1 MAQLV
6 WTLAA
11 CVAPHASTPRAG
23 EQAESVALNSVAVD
37 PVPPL
42 APPAPIAAEPVSRAM
57 LVTPPPLSPELIELH
72 DTPCGAIESQVYWM
86 GFGVDG
92 DSLVVL
98 YDSGEQC
105 VLQVRGRRLVS
116 PRRIRPPRLVERD
129 GWPFHP
135 MGIPFSPDGRWG
147 LTFSADEEPL
157 LQRLGSSRPP
167 TCLRPFGDAL
177 VHEVLLS
184 ADAALFQNEEGD
196 VVAWSYARRRR
207 LDVSF
212 GMGSPGQMVASEDG
226 RVVALSDGSSVAAW
240 EVETGATV
248 LPRFVRSRVQDIAF
262 TADRRLVAVDAAGGY
277 YSWKLPVT
285 DPEVE
290 VERAELGRV
299 RREGSLWI
307 VPGSG
312 AVLRAIDNEVSIDHV
327 LEPGAAPRSRA
338 FAVPGLKHEFAAPSF
353 TPDGGRVSLSV
364 DQSTW
369 FIDLDA
375 LVLAGMTGRY
385 ECDRSEWALRNDGL
399 AVSGSLCVLWL

>member
-1 MAQLV
+1 VWACKAQLA

-11 CVAPHASTPRAG
+11 CVAPHPSTPRAG
-23 EQAESVALNSVAVD
+23 EQAESVAVEAA
-37 PVPPL
+37 PPL
-42 APPAPIAAEPVSRAM
+42 EPPAPVVAEPVSRATR
-57 LVTPPPLSPELIELH
+57 VTPPPLSPEVIELH
-72 DTPCGAIESQVYWM
+72 DTPCGAIAAQVYWM
-86 GFGVDG
+86 GFGVGG

-105 VLQVRGRRLVS
+105 VFQVRGRRLVS
-116 PRRIRPPRLVERD
+116 PRRIRPPRPVERD
-129 GWPFHP
+129 GWPLHP
-135 MGIPFSPDGRWG
+135 IGIPFSPDGRWG

-157 LQRLGSSRPP
+157 LQLLGSSRPP
-167 TCLRPFGDAL
+167 TRLRPFGDEL

-184 ADAALFQNEEGD
+184 ADAALFQSQEGD

-212 GMGSPGQMVASEDG
+212 GMGPPGRMIASEDG
-226 RVVALSDGSSVAAW
+226 RLVALSDGSSVAAW
-240 EVETGATV
+240 ELETGATV
-248 LPRFVRSRVQDIAF
+248 LPRFVRSRVRGIAF
-262 TADRRLVAVDAAGGY
+262 TADRRLVAVDAAGLY

-290 VERAELGRV
+290 VERAELGRS

-312 AVLRAIDNEVSIDHV
+312 AVLRAIDSEVSIDRV
-327 LEPGAAPRSRA
+327 LEPGAAPRSRT

-353 TPDGGRVSLSV
+353 TPDGGRVSLRV
-364 DQSTW
+364 DRSTW
-369 FIDLDA
+369 FIDLDE
-375 LVLAGMTGRY
+375 LAVEGMTARY
-385 ECDRSEWALRNDGL
+385 ECDRSEWALRSDGL